1 MSQRNRD
8 GVVYWAHA
16 CRNHWAGV
24 IAKRADAPYQSGRT
38 VTREVAR

>member
-1 MSQRNRD
+1 MPPPDQD
-8 GVVYWAHA
+8 GEVYWAHA
-16 CRNHWAGV
+16 CRNQWEGV